1 MSELS
6 HDPAEDLRNQAL
18 FVAHAKPGVVG
29 LAGGAHFID
38 RTIRKV
44 QRHWRGDAPQSL
56 YSHAFICS
64 GLRAD
69 GQHWLLESDL
79 EIRHKQIRLG
89 VQENRATK
97 YFSAADYPNL
107 ALLDFNLS
115 AEQTTSV
122 MTSALDLLAR
132 SASYSLRELLGTLIA
147 LQRPTLRSRDN
158 LLAREGAVFCSAMV
172 QHCFKPIAIEFATG
186 VSIKNTTPEDISAT
200 TAAHHRYAVLR
211 AHPGDQ
217 KAT

>member
-1 MSELS
+1 MSERSCDL
-6 HDPAEDLRNQAL
+6 AEDFRNQEL
-18 FVAHAKPGVVG
+18 FAAYAKPGVVG

-44 QRHWRGDAPQSL
+44 QRHWRGDAPVSL

-79 EIRHKQIRLG
+79 ELRHKQIRLG
-89 VQENRATK
+89 VQENRAAK
-97 YFSAADYPNL
+97 YFSATDYPNL

-115 AEQTTSV
+115 AEQTTAV
-122 MTSALDLLAR
+122 MTSALDLLAG
-132 SASYSLRELLGTLIA
+132 SATYSLRELLGTLIA

-158 LLAREGAVFCSAMV
+158 LLSREGAVFCSAMV
-172 QHCFKPIAIEFATG
+172 QHCFQPVAIEFASG

-200 TAAHHRYAVLR
+200 TALHQRYAVIR
-211 AHPGDQ
+211 SA
-217 KAT
+217 

>member
-1 MSELS
+1 ML
-6 HDPAEDLRNQAL
+6 DLRNQEL
-18 FVAHAKPGVVG
+18 FAAHAKAGVVG

-44 QRHWRGDAPQSL
+44 QRHWRGDAPRSL

-64 GLRAD
+64 GVRAD

-79 EIRHKQIRLG
+79 EIHHKQIRLG
-89 VQENRATK
+89 VQENRAAK

-115 AEQTTSV
+115 TQQTTAV
-122 MTSALDLLAR
+122 MTAALDLLAG
-132 SASYSLRELLGTLIA
+132 AATYSLRELLGTLIA

-158 LLAREGAVFCSAMV
+158 LMSREGAVFCSAMV
-172 QHCFKPIAIEFATG
+172 QHCFKPIEIEFASG
-186 VSIKNTTPEDISAT
+186 VSIKNTTPQDIAAT
-200 TAAHHRYAVLR
+200 TAAHQRYSVIR
-211 AHPGDQ
+211 SE
-217 KAT
+217 K

>member
-1 MSELS
+1 MSDLGNQELF
-6 HDPAEDLRNQAL
+6 AAY
-18 FVAHAKPGVVG
+18 AKPGVVG

-79 EIRHKQIRLG
+79 ELRHKQIRLG
-89 VQENRATK
+89 VQENRAAK
-97 YFSAADYPNL
+97 YFSAADYPNV

-115 AEQTTSV
+115 AVQTTAV
-122 MTSALDLLAR
+122 MTSALDLLAG
-132 SASYSLRELLGTLIA
+132 AATYSLRELLGTLIA
-147 LQRPTLRSRDN
+147 LQRPSLRSRAN
-158 LLAREGAVFCSAMV
+158 LLSREGAVFCSAMV
-172 QHCFKPIAIEFATG
+172 QHCFKPIDIEFASG
-186 VSIKNTTPEDISAT
+186 VSVKNTTPEDIAAT
-200 TAAHHRYAVLR
+200 TAAHQRYAVIR
-211 AHPGDQ
+211 SV
-217 KAT
+217 